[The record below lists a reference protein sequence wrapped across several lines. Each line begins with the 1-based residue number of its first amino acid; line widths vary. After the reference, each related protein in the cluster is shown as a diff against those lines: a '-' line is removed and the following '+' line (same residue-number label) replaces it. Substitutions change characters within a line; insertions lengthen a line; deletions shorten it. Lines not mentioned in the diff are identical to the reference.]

1 MAILGVES
9 AIFGVDDIESCSKF
23 WTDFGLT
30 AVSLGGDECV
40 FEVASGSK
48 VVVRRRGDP
57 RLPPAYGGKPGV
69 HETIWGVDT
78 AEALEK
84 LVAGLAVLHQSAGFS
99 LHRPFARRRSFR
111 PSRRHQ

>member
-30 AVSLGGDECV
+30 DVSRGADECI

-84 LVAGLAVLHQSAGFS
+84 LVAGLAVDREVGRDSDGT
-99 LHRPFARRRSFR
+99 ARFLADDGM
-111 PSRRHQ
+111 PCGL